1 MSSHAERLR
10 HALKLIANAPR
21 GRSVPML
28 LAHGFEAEL
37 IAALLESGVA
47 KAEVEA
53 AMVGDHGRRIC
64 RLWITEAGTRL
75 LVGRY

>member
-1 MSSHAERLR
+1 MSSYAERLR
-10 HALKLIANAPR
+10 HALKQIADAPQ
-21 GRSVPML
+21 GCSVAML
-28 LAHGFEAEL
+28 LAHGFESEL

-53 AMVGDHGRRIC
+53 ATVGDHRRPIR

-75 LVGRY
+75 LVGRC